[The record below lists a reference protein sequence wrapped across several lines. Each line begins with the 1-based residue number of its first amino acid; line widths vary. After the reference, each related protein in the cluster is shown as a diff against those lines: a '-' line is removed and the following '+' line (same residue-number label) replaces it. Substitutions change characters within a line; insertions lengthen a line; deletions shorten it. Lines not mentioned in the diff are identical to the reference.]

1 MRLRSECIRIDI
13 MNDKQ
18 KWGRSI
24 NGRYDTKSRRK
35 GRRMKNKIVRDD
47 TKRKKIGQ
55 GEQNEVATRRAQ
67 KLDKTGFTLI

>member
-1 MRLRSECIRIDI
+1 
-13 MNDKQ
+13 
-18 KWGRSI
+18 
-24 NGRYDTKSRRK
+24 
-35 GRRMKNKIVRDD
+35 MKNKIVRDD